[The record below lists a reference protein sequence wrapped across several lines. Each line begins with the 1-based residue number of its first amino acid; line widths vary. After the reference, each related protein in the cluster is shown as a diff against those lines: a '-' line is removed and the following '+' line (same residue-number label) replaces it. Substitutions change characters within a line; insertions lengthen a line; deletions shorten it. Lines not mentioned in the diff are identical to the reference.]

1 MPPTSSLDLTT
12 VTVLSL
18 KRPSTALS
26 TALDRLKTEYRLQEI
41 LQAEPRLQPI
51 LEQAIFQETSA
62 SYDRILTYNRL
73 RNQILPLV
81 GFDAAHPDLRNSAD
95 YQLVIETL
103 LDLLPPDRWDIRF
116 PPPLLYRRI

>member
-1 MPPTSSLDLTT
+1 LVSSSRRDLSESSLD
-12 VTVLSL
+12 
-18 KRPSTALS
+18 
-26 TALDRLKTEYRLQEI
+26 RLQEI
-41 LQAEPRLQPI
+41 LQAEPRLQPPAVLSRL
-51 LEQAIFQETSA
+51 LEQAILQEASP

-73 RNQILPLV
+73 RSQILPLV

-116 PPPLLYRRI
+116 PPPLPYRHA

>member
-51 LEQAIFQETSA
+51 LEQAIFQEASP
-62 SYDRILTYNRL
+62 SYDRILTYNHL
-73 RNQILPLV
+73 SSQILPLV
-81 GFDAAHPDLRNSAD
+81 GFQASHPDLRNSAD

-116 PPPLLYRRI
+116 PPPLPYRRP